1 LQKAAELRPGGHGKR
16 TVYHDQACLLEA
28 LTRAGAWSDTGPVI
42 ADLTASGSGITSAR
56 ATAVLRRAAAH
67 AAAHGPASVA
77 DEIRDLTETP

>member
-1 LQKAAELRPGGHGKR
+1 
-16 TVYHDQACLLEA
+16 
-28 LTRAGAWSDTGPVI
+28 VI
-42 ADLTASGSGITSAR
+42 AAVATSGSGITSAR